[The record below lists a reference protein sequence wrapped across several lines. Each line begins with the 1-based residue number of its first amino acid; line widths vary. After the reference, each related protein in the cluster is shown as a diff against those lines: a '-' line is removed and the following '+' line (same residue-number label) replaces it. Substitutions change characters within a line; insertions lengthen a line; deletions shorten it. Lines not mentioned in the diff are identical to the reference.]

1 MLRHPSVAS
10 ASGTLLWH
18 PALTSCYDI
27 LLRQA
32 EGLRMERPP
41 RQYNL
46 GAGHFGASLF
56 LLRLECAPFNSPLH
70 LSKHSC
76 SSFNSASFSPKVSP
90 RSRCPSHVYFVI
102 FWDGSIAVIFS
113 RDTDFYLVVITAD
126 RISMDSDDTGHSFG
140 HASKS
145 RVAQIFL
152 LFFPIHCFSKLLN
165 ICCGMR

>member
-70 LSKHSC
+70 PSKNSC
-76 SSFNSASFSPKVSP
+76 SFTLFPSASSSPKVSP
-90 RSRCPSHVYFVI
+90 CSPHVYLLC
-102 FWDGSIAVIFS
+102 GSGPCRLVEIAVHKDFATVRYHTSHFAISACLSS
-113 RDTDFYLVVITAD
+113 RSHTAVDGFPPDTPTTDSYTVPSNGYLVPLVPGA
-126 RISMDSDDTGHSFG
+126 
-140 HASKS
+140 
-145 RVAQIFL
+145 
-152 LFFPIHCFSKLLN
+152 
-165 ICCGMR
+165 

>member
-1 MLRHPSVAS
+1 MAS

-56 LLRLECAPFNSPLH
+56 LLCLECAPFNS
-70 LSKHSC
+70 
-76 SSFNSASFSPKVSP
+76 SSLEA
-90 RSRCPSHVYFVI
+90 
-102 FWDGSIAVIFS
+102 
-113 RDTDFYLVVITAD
+113 L
-126 RISMDSDDTGHSFG
+126 
-140 HASKS
+140 
-145 RVAQIFL
+145 L
-152 LFFPIHCFSKLLN
+152 LFLQQRFVLAQSLPALSVPSSRFLQRVPFRYRTNRRPPASVRVRLFLVRVRVRN
-165 ICCGMR
+165 GGEGQE

>member
-1 MLRHPSVAS
+1 MAS

-90 RSRCPSHVYFVI
+90 RSRCPPHVLFRLFCIILLISIHFHYFI
-102 FWDGSIAVIFS
+102 FNFGSFLPKTHKCISCRS
-113 RDTDFYLVVITAD
+113 RQELSNEYLLAKIGVDTAENEPLKVWRKIQFI
-126 RISMDSDDTGHSFG
+126 IHS
-140 HASKS
+140 
-145 RVAQIFL
+145 
-152 LFFPIHCFSKLLN
+152 PP
-165 ICCGMR
+165 

>member
-32 EGLRMERPP
+32 EGLRMEHPP
-41 RQYNL
+41 RQYHI
-46 GAGHFGASLF
+46 GSGHFGASSF

-90 RSRCPSHVYFVI
+90 RSRCPPHVFSTPYSKTALLVLNRFHIIESKRVGLNQISVARVFVWI
-102 FWDGSIAVIFS
+102 AAMHDWGSNRFS
-113 RDTDFYLVVITAD
+113 AF
-126 RISMDSDDTGHSFG
+126 
-140 HASKS
+140 
-145 RVAQIFL
+145 
-152 LFFPIHCFSKLLN
+152 
-165 ICCGMR
+165 

>member
-41 RQYNL
+41 RQYHL

-90 RSRCPSHVYFVI
+90 RSRCPPHVF
-102 FWDGSIAVIFS
+102 A
-113 RDTDFYLVVITAD
+113 
-126 RISMDSDDTGHSFG
+126 
-140 HASKS
+140 
-145 RVAQIFL
+145 IFL
-152 LFFPIHCFSKLLN
+152 TSVISCNFRQFWPIFVAVSGDLIGHFLYTSNSARFLQRLQNLQKKLPN
-165 ICCGMR
+165 FKNVS